1 MFCYVLLYKFHD
13 DDDDEDEDDGILCV
27 NLMLNLNNLSN

>member
-13 DDDDEDEDDGILCV
+13 DDDDEDDGILCV
-27 NLMLNLNNLSN
+27 NLMINLNNLSN